1 MSRIDPAEKAAIR
14 EKVIEAVNQA
24 QITDVHTH
32 VCPEAFGELL
42 LWGIDELI
50 TYHYLIAET
59 LRWGVISPET
69 FWQLSKRA
77 QADVIW
83 KTLFIDHSPYSESC
97 RGILTALDSFG
108 LDVSSRDLP
117 QYRRFFESRKL
128 ADHID
133 DVFKLSG
140 VSSVVMTND
149 PFDDL
154 ERPAWL
160 ELGNSDSRF
169 HAALRIDKILVFWK
183 DAVPRLKQWGYNV
196 TRNPNERTYS
206 EVRRFLSEWVERM
219 GALYMA
225 VSLTPD
231 FVLPDDSV
239 RSSLIEN
246 CVLPVCRETN
256 IPFAM
261 MIGVRRQANPEL
273 RVAGDAV
280 GKGDVRAVNYL
291 CANYPDNKFMVTMLA
306 RENQHELCVSAR
318 KFANLMIFGCWWFLN
333 NPSLVDEITRMRL
346 ELLGA
351 SVIPQHSDA
360 RVLDQLVYK
369 WSHSRGVIGEA
380 LADKFADLAETGW
393 IPTDQEINRDVAD
406 LLGGNFWSFL
416 KR

>member
-1 MSRIDPAEKAAIR
+1 MSRVGPAEKAAIR
-14 EKVIEAVNQA
+14 EKVIEAVNQTE
-24 QITDVHTH
+24 ITDVHTH
-32 VCPEAFGELL
+32 VYPEAFGEIL

-97 RGILTALDSFG
+97 RGVLTALDLFG
-108 LDVSSRDLP
+108 LDVSSRDLA
-117 QYRRFFESRKL
+117 QYRAFFENRKL
-128 ADHID
+128 CDHID

-149 PFDDL
+149 PFDDH
-154 ERPAWL
+154 ERAVWL
-160 ELGNSDSRF
+160 RDGHRDPRF
-169 HAALRIDKILVFWK
+169 HAALRIDKILLAWES
-183 DAVPRLKQWGYNV
+183 AVPILRDWGYSVDADLND
-196 TRNPNERTYS
+196 RTYA
-206 EVRRFLSEWVERM
+206 EVRRFMSEWIDRM
-219 GALYMA
+219 KALYMA
-225 VSLTPD
+225 VSLPPE
-231 FVLPDDSV
+231 FKFPDDSP
-239 RSSLIEN
+239 RGKLIEN
-246 CVLPVCRETN
+246 CVLPVCRDKN

-261 MIGVRRQANPEL
+261 MMGVRKLANPEL
-273 RVAGDAV
+273 QLAGDAV
-280 GKGDVRAVNYL
+280 GKGDIGTVNYL
-291 CANYPDNKFMVTMLA
+291 CADYPYNKFMVTMLA

-318 KFANLMIFGCWWFLN
+318 KFPNLMIFGCWWFLN

-346 ELLGA
+346 EMLGV
-351 SVIPQHSDA
+351 STIPQHSDA

-369 WSHSRGVIGEA
+369 WPHSRKIIGEA

-393 IPTDQEINRDVAD
+393 IPTDEEIHRDVAD